1 MTEEG
6 YTTIFHPGYKGV
18 TIHKEGTVTISTSK
32 LPVLQGCKNYTE
44 KLWTLSVSKNKEKE
58 REEVQNVSSL
68 PSIPQSIRYL
78 HAAAGFPVE
87 ATWIKAIK
95 AGNFITWPGLTNSA
109 NKN

>member
-6 YTTIFHPGYKGV
+6 YTTIFHPEKEGV

-32 LPVLQGCKNYTE
+32 PPVLQGCKNYTE
-44 KLWTLSVSKNKEKE
+44 NLWSLSVSKDKEKE
-58 REEVQNVSSL
+58 REEIQNLYSL

-87 ATWIKAIK
+87 VTWIKAIK
-95 AGNFITWPGLTNSA
+95 AGNYITWPGLTNTTVA
-109 NKN
+109 